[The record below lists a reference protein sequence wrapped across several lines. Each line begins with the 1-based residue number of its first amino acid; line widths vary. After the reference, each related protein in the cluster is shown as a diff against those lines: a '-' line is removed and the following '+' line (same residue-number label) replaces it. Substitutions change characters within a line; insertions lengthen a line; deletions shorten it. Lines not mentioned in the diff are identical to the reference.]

1 MLYLVVFNQWLMVR
15 IYFLMM
21 CFLFFND
28 VFLFYDDDAFYLKAL
43 RLILKLYSLPPS
55 KSFPIISNNFQ
66 QFPIISNNFQSFPI
80 TFIHSFQTLKF
91 LPNSQFSF
99 KL

>member
-21 CFLFFND
+21 R
-28 VFLFYDDDAFYLKAL
+28 FLFYDDDAFYLKAL

-55 KSFPIISNNFQ
+55 KSFSSISNHFQ
-66 QFPIISNNFQSFPI
+66 QFPIILQS
-80 TFIHSFQTLKF
+80 
-91 LPNSQFSF
+91 LPNHFQ
-99 KL
+99 